1 MTAGKAHRLQRNL
14 GFVENLCISL
24 VFSAQVAGSRRITR
38 FSEKMPYG
46 TLFVTSAYD
55 VGLRTRFQYSPYVQ
69 AKSTNAEV
77 EGIVFC
83 FVVQSAPFYFPP
95 YLSETL

>member
-77 EGIVFC
+77 
-83 FVVQSAPFYFPP
+83 
-95 YLSETL
+95 